1 MNLAQDAVRKVLMRK
16 QIVIFSL
23 ASLTA
28 SMIPSVAFA
37 GTFDEQVQKEQ
48 ALSSILLFS
57 YKADFS
63 H

>member
-16 QIVIFSL
+16 QIVIFAL

-37 GTFDEQVQKEQ
+37 GAFDEQVQKEQ

>member
-1 MNLAQDAVRKVLMRK
+1 MRK
-16 QIVIFSL
+16 QIVIFAL

-37 GTFDEQVQKEQ
+37 GTFDEQVEKEQ